1 MQDRRYIINKTYTKE
16 IPGQKARGSCVHSV
30 DGSHKGHA
38 ALLHMYIQPYP
49 VAPDIAAGVLVDAA
63 ILRLGAALVIKSA
76 AAAGNAQQRSLLLV
90 QNHGLVAVVSGK
102 RDDADVVQETVEAV
116 GLHHLPR
123 QIRKDELGIIGGL
136 QDQGLSVHVADTGKA
151 VDGSALLQLH
161 LTAYGGRRD
170 HHIEIHQRGRGSL
183 THRGDFRGKGIADA
197 AAAGGGVGHKGALAP
212 LTHHQSLLLQF
223 TDGLADCVAADIQC
237 PAQLSRNIA
246 HFVSG
251 EAMNIDGLGA
261 AIVEQLIE
269 VGMIR
274 TPADLY
280 YLEREKLECLDRMGK
295 QSTNNLLRA
304 ISESKEND
312 LWRLLNAFGIRQV
325 GVKASKVLARTFGT
339 LDALMAASLEE
350 LTAVPD
356 IGEITAQNLVQW
368 FSDPQA
374 KEMVERL
381 RVAGVNFESREQI
394 QDARFADMTFVLTGA
409 LSLFTRDEA
418 TAKIEQFGGK
428 AASSV
433 SKKTTYVVAG
443 ENAGSKLKK
452 ANDLGIPV
460 VSEAEFLDMLK

>member
-1 MQDRRYIINKTYTKE
+1 MPYHFPKNCPIC
-16 IPGQKARGSCVHSV
+16 GASV
-30 DGSHKGHA
+30 SRDEDG
-38 ALLHMYIQPYP
+38 
-49 VAPDIAAGVLVDAA
+49 VAI
-63 ILRLGAALVIKSA
+63 RCTGA
-76 AAAGNAQQRSLLLV
+76 
-90 QNHGLVAVVSGK
+90 
-102 RDDADVVQETVEAV
+102 E
-116 GLHHLPR
+116 
-123 QIRKDELGIIGGL
+123 
-136 QDQGLSVHVADTGKA
+136 
-151 VDGSALLQLH
+151 
-161 LTAYGGRRD
+161 
-170 HHIEIHQRGRGSL
+170 
-183 THRGDFRGKGIADA
+183 
-197 AAAGGGVGHKGALAP
+197 
-212 LTHHQSLLLQF
+212 
-223 TDGLADCVAADIQC
+223 C

-394 QDARFADMTFVLTGA
+394 QDARFAGMTFVLTGA